1 MVMNYTAAY
10 ERTRAKPYA
19 ETFRCPGGELC
30 LDFCNTGQ
38 NVRAVAE
45 KRSEWLADFGD
56 LVAWLHAAG
65 ALSAKQAGALRAAA
79 ERAPEP
85 AQRVWSRA
93 LRFREALARALI
105 AKAQGRAPFTDDL
118 QLIEQEYA
126 RSARYA
132 RLAAAAEGFQWTVD
146 AETEEL
152 DLVLRPLLE
161 SALSLM
167 TSPRMA
173 RVRRC
178 GNATCYWLFID
189 ETKNCSRR
197 WCEMASCGNRMK
209 VRRHRAR
216 ARRPRKSG

>member
-1 MVMNYTAAY
+1 MDYATAY

-38 NVRAVAE
+38 HVRGAGE
-45 KRSEWLADFGD
+45 EQIEWLTDFGE

-65 ALSAKQAGALRAAA
+65 ALSAKQVSSLRAAA
-79 ERAPEP
+79 ERAPEA

-93 LRFREALARALI
+93 LRFREALARVLI
-105 AKAQGRAPFTDDL
+105 AKAQGRSPFTDDL

-132 RLAAAAEGFQWTVD
+132 RLAAAADGFHWTVD
-146 AETEEL
+146 NEAEDL
-152 DLVLRPLLE
+152 DLALRPLVE
-161 SALSLM
+161 SAVSLM
-167 TSPRMA
+167 TSPRMS
-173 RVRRC
+173 RLRRC

-189 ETKNCSRR
+189 ETKNASRR
-197 WCEMASCGNRMK
+197 WCEMASCGNLMK

-216 ARRPRKSG
+216 ARRATKSG